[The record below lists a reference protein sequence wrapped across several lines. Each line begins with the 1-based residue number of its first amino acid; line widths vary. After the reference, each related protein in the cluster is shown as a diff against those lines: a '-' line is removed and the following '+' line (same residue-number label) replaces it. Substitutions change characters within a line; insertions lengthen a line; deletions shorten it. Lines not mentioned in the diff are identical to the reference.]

1 MERNLMKAIKMTAHF
16 SIALLLISL
25 SLYAEEEKK
34 DSKQLFYNTLKPLQ
48 NAESYEVE
56 GKVVYTINSDKPNE
70 KPQQQE
76 QGFKVITKGNDL
88 NFVSFQTGQGNIQVF
103 RNGNALTIYSE
114 REKKFLE
121 RQAPENVKLFMLV
134 GAPSLLDSI
143 LFGDTELISTLD
155 FQQIENPSNKNE
167 SQFQI
172 KTNKNEEINVW
183 FSNEGVPQLTKVQ
196 TPIPAST
203 ISSGGT
209 MDIYFHNWKLN
220 SVTDE
225 SIFKF
230 NPPAG
235 VTKVEKKEPKDE
247 MIGQKAPDFTLSTLD
262 GKQVSLKDFQNKKVV
277 ILDFWATWCPP
288 CRRAMPLIQEVSNE
302 LKDKDVVFFAVNVG
316 EEKSKAADF
325 IKNMG
330 ITLSVLLD
338 TDGKVSTLYKVES
351 IPRMVLIGKDGIVKS
366 AHSGFSPGMKEG
378 LKKEILEA
386 LK

>member
-1 MERNLMKAIKMTAHF
+1 M
-16 SIALLLISL
+16 SIALLLISI

-56 GKVVYTINSDKPNE
+56 GKVVYTINPDKPNE

-76 QGFKVITKGNDL
+76 QEFKVITKGTDL
-88 NFVSFQTGQGNIQVF
+88 NFVSLHTGQGNIQVF
-103 RNGNALTIYSE
+103 RNGKTLTIYSE

-121 RQAPENVKLFMLV
+121 REAPENAKLFMLV
-134 GAPSLLDSI
+134 GAPSLLDLI
-143 LFGDTELISTLD
+143 IYGDTELLPKLD

-172 KTNKNEEINVW
+172 KTNRNEEINVW
-183 FSNEGVPQLTKVQ
+183 FSNETVPQLTKVQ
-196 TPIPAST
+196 TPIPASN
-203 ISSGGT
+203 ISSGGI

-235 VTKVEKKEPKDE
+235 VSKIERKESKDE
-247 MIGQKAPDFTLSTLD
+247 MVGQKAPDFTLSTLD
-262 GKQVSLKDFQNKKVV
+262 GQQVSLKDFQNKKVV
-277 ILDFWATWCPP
+277 VLDFWATWCPP
-288 CRRAMPLIQEVSNE
+288 CRKAMPLIQEVSNE
-302 LKDKDVVFFAVNVG
+302 LKDKDVIFFAVNVDEG
-316 EEKSKAADF
+316 KTKVADF
-325 IKNMG
+325 VKNMG
-330 ITLSVLLD
+330 ISLTVLLD
-338 TDGKVSTLYKVES
+338 TGAKVSTLYKVES
-351 IPRMVLIGKDGIVKS
+351 IPRMVIIGKDGIVKS
-366 AHSGFSPGMKEG
+366 AHSGFSADMKEG